1 MHRKLFKSQFL
12 YNNIMNT
19 YVIAVGGSLIVPEE
33 IDLTFLHAFKQVI
46 LKRVER
52 GDKFI
57 LIAGGG
63 KIARKY
69 RDAAAS
75 IGEIDN
81 EEKDWLGIH
90 CTRLNA
96 HLLRTIFKKNA
107 YPRLF
112 KSFDD
117 ALNAFKEPI
126 LIGAGMKPGRSSD
139 YPAVFLAKRF
149 NASHVI
155 NLSNIEYVYS
165 EDPRLNP
172 EAQKF
177 DTISWKE
184 YLEIIGTQWDPGMSA
199 PFDPIA
205 SQEAMDNNIKV
216 AMING
221 KKLSNL
227 ENFFEGKDFGGT
239 LIS

>member
-1 MHRKLFKSQFL
+1 MG
-12 YNNIMNT
+12 T
-19 YVIAVGGSLIVPEE
+19 YVIALGGSLIVPEE
-33 IDLTFLHAFKQVI
+33 IDYTFLHAFKQLI

-57 LIAGGG
+57 IIAGGG
-63 KIARKY
+63 KIARRY
-69 RDAAAS
+69 RDAAAEL
-75 IGEIDN
+75 GEIDN

-117 ALNAFKEPI
+117 PLNAFKEPI
-126 LIGAGMKPGRSSD
+126 LIGAGMRPGRSSD
-139 YPAVFLAKRF
+139 YPAVFLAQRF

-172 EAQKF
+172 DAVKF
-177 DTISWKE
+177 ENISWDK
-184 YLEIIGTQWDPGMSA
+184 YLDIVGRAWDPGMSA

-205 SQEAMDNNIKV
+205 SQEAQKTGIKV
-216 AMING
+216 AMVNG

-227 ENFFEGKDFGGT
+227 EAFFDGRAFGGT
-239 LIS
+239 TIGDEE